1 MNFLNTASSLVS
13 QFFSTGF
20 LAFLLTGLAIFV
32 VRIDVYSERN
42 WVYGLLALLLAVL
55 IFAPHGW
62 NVVFPPD
69 IRDWTSL
76 MESRD
81 KPSEASL
88 FKTDFFGVL
97 FGAGAAFIG
106 WLTLREKRW

>member
-42 WVYGLLALLLAVL
+42 WVYGLLALLLAIL
-55 IFAPHGW
+55 MFAPHGW

-81 KPSEASL
+81 KPSETSL
-88 FKTDFFGVL
+88 FKADFFGVL
-97 FGAGAAFIG
+97 VGAGAAFIG
-106 WLTLREKRW
+106 WLMLREKRW